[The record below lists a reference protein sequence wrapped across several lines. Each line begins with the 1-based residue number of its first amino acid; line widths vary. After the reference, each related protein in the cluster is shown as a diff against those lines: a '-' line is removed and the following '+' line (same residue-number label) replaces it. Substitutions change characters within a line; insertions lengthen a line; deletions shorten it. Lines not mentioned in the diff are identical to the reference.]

1 MMNAENKYYI
11 EVFWE
16 NLHRVRAQNNVQGFR
31 FFLLMLEPQL
41 LNKPGLNARTRY
53 TLAQKTLGL

>member
-1 MMNAENKYYI
+1 MMNAANKYFT

-16 NLHRVRAQNNVQGFR
+16 NLHRVRAQGNVQGFR

-41 LNKPGLNARTRY
+41 LANPKLNARTRY
-53 TLAQKTLGL
+53 TISERALGL